1 MTTEVRVPTLGES
14 VTEATVATWFKK
26 PGEDVAVDEMLCEL
40 ETDKV
45 TVEVPSPVAGQLGEI
60 VAAEGE
66 TVGVDALLATITA
79 ADAGSKTAPKGKE
92 SAKEE
97 GAPAAA
103 ARTATDDDTGP
114 SNGSVD
120 VMVPTL
126 GESVTEATVSTWF
139 KAVGDEVSQ
148 DEMLCELETDKVSVE
163 VPAPAGGVLIEI
175 IAAEGTTVAASAKLA
190 VISGSAE
197 GRVEPAVRP
206 GAVEG
211 DPKPTS
217 NYETPPAGQGAA
229 RTDVEDAPAAKKAM
243 AEAGVS
249 RDQVTGSGRDG
260 RVMKDD
266 VARAVAAAGSAPA
279 PVASAP
285 RAPVAA
291 DDAAREERVKMTRL
305 RQTIAKRLKDSQNT
319 AAMLTT
325 YNEVDMTEVMALRN
339 EYKDLF
345 LKKHGVKLGF
355 MSFFTKACVHA
366 LKEVP
371 EVNAEIDGTDIVYK
385 NFVHMGIAAG
395 TPTGL
400 VVPVIRDADAM
411 SFAAIEKAI
420 AEKGARARDG
430 KLSMAEM
437 QGGTFTISN
446 GGVYGSLMSSPIL
459 NPPQSGILGMH
470 KIQDRPMAIGGQ
482 VVIRP
487 MMYLALSYDHRIV
500 DGKGAV
506 TFLVRVKEALEDPRR
521 LLMDL

>member
-1 MTTEVRVPTLGES
+1 MSSEVRVPTLGES

-26 PGEDVAVDEMLCEL
+26 AGDTVAVDEMLCEL

-45 TVEVPSPVAGQLGEI
+45 TVEVPSPVAGTLSEI

-66 TVGVDALLATITA
+66 TVGVDALLAMVSEGDAGT
-79 ADAGSKTAPKGKE
+79 ADAPK
-92 SAKEE
+92 AKEASKQDTNE
-97 GAPAAA
+97 EKAPAASEGGA
-103 ARTATDDDTGP
+103 P
-114 SNGSVD
+114 VD

-139 KAVGDEVSQ
+139 KQVGDTVAQ

-163 VPAPAGGVLIEI
+163 VPSPAAGVLTEI
-175 IAAEGTTVAASAKLA
+175 IAAEGTTVDAKAKLA
-190 VISGSAE
+190 VIASGA
-197 GRVEPAVRP
+197 
-206 GAVEG
+206 
-211 DPKPTS
+211 
-217 NYETPPAGQGAA
+217 GAA
-229 RTDVEDAPAAKKAM
+229 AAAPASEEAPAPAAQKATSTGKDVEDAPSAKKAM
-243 AEAGVS
+243 AEAGLN
-249 RDQVTGSGRDG
+249 RDQVTGTGRDG

-266 VARAVAAAGSAPA
+266 VAKALAAGTSAAPAAAP
-279 PVASAP
+279 SAP
-285 RAPVAA
+285 RAPVSA
-291 DDAAREERVKMTRL
+291 DDASREERVKMTRL
-305 RQTIAKRLKDSQNT
+305 RQTIARRLKESQNT

-366 LKEVP
+366 LNEVP
-371 EVNAEIDGTDIVYK
+371 EVNAEIDGTDVVYK

-470 KIQDRPMAIGGQ
+470 KIQDRPMAINGE

>member
-14 VTEATVATWFKK
+14 VTEATVATWFKQ
-26 PGEDVAVDEMLCEL
+26 PGDAVEADEMLCEL

-45 TVEVPSPVAGQLGEI
+45 TVEVPSPAAGTMAEI
-60 VAAEGE
+60 IAKEGE
-66 TVGVDALLATITA
+66 TVGVDALLATLSEGEGAGAGDDDGKDKAKA
-79 ADAGSKTAPKGKE
+79 AKSADDAPARPAAGGTAGSG
-92 SAKEE
+92 
-97 GAPAAA
+97 G
-103 ARTATDDDTGP
+103 DGQG
-114 SNGSVD
+114 NID
-120 VMVPTL
+120 VKVPTL
-126 GESVTEATVSTWF
+126 GESVSEATVSTWF
-139 KAVGDEVSQ
+139 KKVGDSVSQ

-163 VPAPAGGVLIEI
+163 VPAPAAGTLCEILAQEGDTVQAGGKLAILSGAADGTIEPQKRPEP
-175 IAAEGTTVAASAKLA
+175 ADEASDDKPAASGK
-190 VISGSAE
+190 
-197 GRVEPAVRP
+197 
-206 GAVEG
+206 
-211 DPKPTS
+211 
-217 NYETPPAGQGAA
+217 
-229 RTDVEDAPAAKKAM
+229 DVEDAPSAKKAM
-243 AEAGVS
+243 AEKGLS
-249 RDQVTGSGRDG
+249 RDQVQGSGRDG

-266 VARAVAAAGSAPA
+266 VAKAAAAASAASPAPA
-279 PVASAP
+279 KAARGPVSAE
-285 RAPVAA
+285 
-291 DDAAREERVKMTRL
+291 DEGREERVKMTRL

-339 EYKDLF
+339 EYKDEF

-355 MSFFTKACVHA
+355 MSFFTKACCHA

-400 VVPVIRDADAM
+400 VVPVIRDVDQL
-411 SFAAIEKAI
+411 SFAEIEKAI

-470 KIQDRPMAIGGQ
+470 KIQDRPM
-482 VVIRP
+482 VVKGEIKVRP